1 MATSWVFIASWF
13 PSAVAIFGNGLII
26 FMIISKTSLHTLPN
40 GFVISLAMADFAVGF
55 MYFPIYF
62 FCGKLAICEH
72 SFGYGYDLAVL
83 AIYSS
88 VTNLCAMSI
97 DRYIAIVKP
106 LRYVA
111 WMSSRRAAFLV
122 ALAWIIPLALDFIP
136 ALCTRLGKCNL
147 RNKALIS
154 SKMIL
159 LEIVPCLFLLI
170 ITIQIML
177 TARKHWWQNARLRA
191 QLRIPLAYRRRYREI
206 STAMVIITVLVVFLA
221 CYCVELFSVV
231 RFLLISSTP
240 TLEVFHVI
248 TFLII
253 VNSAANPIAYAMF
266 KRDIRKEFRSF
277 CRHSGRFR
285 PADATQ
291 HSSTAV

>member
-1 MATSWVFIASWF
+1 MAASWFFIASWF

-40 GFVISLAMADFAVGF
+40 GFVISLALADFAVGLI
-55 MYFPIYF
+55 YFPIYF
-62 FCGKLAICEH
+62 FCGKLAFCEN

-88 VTNLCAMSI
+88 VTNLCAMSV

-111 WMSSRRAAFLV
+111 WMSSRRAALLV
-122 ALAWIIPLALDFIP
+122 ALAWIIPLALDFFP
-136 ALCTRLGKCNL
+136 ALCARLGKCKL
-147 RNKALIS
+147 TNKALIS

-206 STAMVIITVLVVFLA
+206 STAMVIIIVLVVFLA
-221 CYCVELFSVV
+221 CYCVELYSVV
-231 RFLLISSTP
+231 RFLLNASTP

-266 KRDIRKEFRSF
+266 KRDIRKELRSF
-277 CRHSGRFR
+277 CRHSR
-285 PADATQ
+285 PADVTQ
-291 HSSTAV
+291 HAGTAVW